1 MPQQTTQKTSM
12 PFMPFWLDNPAAAEG
27 AFGALMKNA
36 RTAFESSYK
45 EYSEETLAFL
55 NKRLEHNSEAI
66 EQCRACKDVSA
77 LMSAQQKWLME
88 LAHDYF
94 DEAVRMNEV
103 TRKVVASGLGSIG
116 NGASHPAS

>member
-1 MPQQTTQKTSM
+1 MPQHTTQKSST
-12 PFMPFWLDNPAAAEG
+12 PFMPFWLDNPASMDG

-36 RTAFESSYK
+36 RAAFESSYK
-45 EYSEETLAFL
+45 EFSEETLAFL

-103 TRKVVASGLGSIG
+103 TRKVVANGFGSIG
-116 NGASHPAS
+116 NGAGHSAN